1 MTLARD
7 WLRPHKYPH
16 YAAALME
23 RALLLH
29 QWHSDRPQV
38 FILGL
43 PRSGTTLI
51 YQYIVHRLHVAY
63 FTQGDRLNRQHP
75 CVSALLD
82 HWRYG
87 DYQSDF
93 ESHYGKNKG
102 AGAPHEAGGF
112 WARFF
117 DLDSYADYDELS
129 NAQINTLRN
138 SVFCA
143 QRLYG
148 DTPFV
153 NKNVKYLLRILPLSQ
168 IFPQAIFLVVERDL
182 QAVAL
187 SVLRGRYQNLN
198 NVNEWWSVRPPD
210 YDQIKDL
217 EPAAQV
223 AQQVISLKQ
232 RLDHDLKQIEPA
244 RVLKIDYQDFCTE
257 PENLITQLQTC
268 IGPVREKNPLEV
280 AFALSTKLPQT
291 DEEKILL
298 QKLKTLKK
306 VGPDESV

>member
-1 MTLARD
+1 MTLTRD

-29 QWHSDRPQV
+29 RWQSNQPQV

-75 CVSALLD
+75 CVTALLD

-93 ESHYGKNKG
+93 ESSYGKNKG
-102 AGAPHEAGGF
+102 AAAPHEAGGF
-112 WARFF
+112 WTRFF
-117 DLDSYADYDELS
+117 DLDAYAGYDDLS
-129 NAQINTLRN
+129 NAQIHTLRN
-138 SVFCA
+138 SVLCA

-148 DTPFV
+148 DVPFV
-153 NKNVKYLLRILPLSQ
+153 NKNVKHLLRILPLSRV
-168 IFPQAIFLVVERDL
+168 FPKALFLVVERNL
-182 QAVAL
+182 QQVAM

-198 NVNEWWSVRPPD
+198 DAREWWSVKPPD
-210 YDQIKDL
+210 YDQIKNL

-223 AQQVISLKQ
+223 AQQVTSLQQ
-232 RLDHDLKQIEPA
+232 RLDSDLMQLDPTRI
-244 RVLKIDYQDFCTE
+244 LKIDYENFCAA
-257 PENLITQLQTC
+257 PENLITQLQTR
-268 IGPVREKNPLEV
+268 IGPLTEKNPPEA
-280 AFALSTKLPQT
+280 AFPLSTKSPQT
-291 DEEKILL
+291 HEERALIALL
-298 QKLKTLKK
+298 QYQA
-306 VGPDESV
+306 GD